1 MIGWR
6 KQLILSLGKQSENFK
21 PVELYHSRFW
31 QEINGLVIEV
41 WVGLRK
47 ATREATRDGEIPR
60 PGCIWKPLILLSQ
73 RSKNR
78 NTEAR

>member
-6 KQLILSLGKQSENFK
+6 KQLISSLGKQNENFK

-41 WVGLRK
+41 WVGIK
-47 ATREATRDGEIPR
+47 ESNKG
-60 PGCIWKPLILLSQ
+60 W
-73 RSKNR
+73 
-78 NTEAR
+78 